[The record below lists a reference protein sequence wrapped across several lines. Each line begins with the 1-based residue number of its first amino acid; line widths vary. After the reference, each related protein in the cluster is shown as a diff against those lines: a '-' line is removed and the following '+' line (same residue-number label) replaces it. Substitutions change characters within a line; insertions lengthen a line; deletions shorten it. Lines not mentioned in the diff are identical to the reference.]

1 VCVGASRVSIL
12 NVSPYQST
20 PFKDNG
26 EPAFK
31 FPTPTIQ
38 PISPDVF
45 CYKNAHT
52 PSEVFA
58 THVSAISPN
67 TIISEHVPSGWVQMP
82 NYSNHSTP
90 PVLKSHHKQYEH
102 WTENEH
108 RLFIIG
114 LQNCSWGDWK
124 NISKYYI
131 PSKTPT
137 QIASHAQKYRH
148 HQNGLKKNKKRKSI
162 HDISFDDTK

>member
-1 VCVGASRVSIL
+1 MKVCVGASRVSIL

-108 RLFIIG
+108 R
-114 LQNCSWGDWK
+114 
-124 NISKYYI
+124 YI
-131 PSKTPT
+131 FNEILIFYFPDFNV
-137 QIASHAQKYRH
+137 IM
-148 HQNGLKKNKKRKSI
+148 
-162 HDISFDDTK
+162 DI

>member
-1 VCVGASRVSIL
+1 MTKLITSSIKVCVGASRVSIS

-26 EPAFK
+26 EPASE

-38 PISPDVF
+38 PISPDVS
-45 CYKNAHT
+45 CYNQAPTSSK
-52 PSEVFA
+52 VLV

-90 PVLKSHHKQYEH
+90 PVLKSHHKQYVH

-108 RLFIIG
+108 R
-114 LQNCSWGDWK
+114 
-124 NISKYYI
+124 YI
-131 PSKTPT
+131 FNEILIFYFPHFYV
-137 QIASHAQKYRH
+137 IM
-148 HQNGLKKNKKRKSI
+148 
-162 HDISFDDTK
+162 DI